1 MNNEQKMV
9 PLAAFSLRWL
19 ALLQVVAQAGIGA
32 I

>member
-9 PLAAFSLRWL
+9 PLAAFSLRRL